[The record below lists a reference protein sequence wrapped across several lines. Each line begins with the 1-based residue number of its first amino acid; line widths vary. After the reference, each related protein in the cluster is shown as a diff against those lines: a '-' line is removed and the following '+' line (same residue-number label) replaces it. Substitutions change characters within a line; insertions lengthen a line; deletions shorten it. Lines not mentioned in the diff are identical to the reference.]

1 MATRRQPKKLDRDGL
16 WEYALKLLGQRPYA
30 MADLRRKLAGRAEGA
45 SDVPA
50 VLAKLKEYGLVNDQK
65 FSETFASSRLQNQGF
80 GRFRVIR
87 ELRVKRVAPKV
98 AEEAVNKVFA
108 GTEEKE
114 LIEQFLARKYR
125 GKDLAEF
132 LREEKNLASV
142 YRRLRTAG
150 FTSGGSFAVLKR
162 YARQVEEWEEG
173 EEEQGS

>member
-1 MATRRQPKKLDRDGL
+1 MAARRQPKKLDPEGL

-30 MADLRRKLAGRAEGA
+30 IADLRKKLAGRAEAADNIPGVMA
-45 SDVPA
+45 R
-50 VLAKLKEYGLVNDQK
+50 LKEYGLVNDQK

-80 GRFRVIR
+80 GRFRVMR
-87 ELRVKRVAPKV
+87 ELYVKRVAPKV

-125 GKDLAEF
+125 GKDLKEF
-132 LREEKNLASV
+132 LRQEKNLASV

-150 FTSGGSFAVLKR
+150 FTSAGSFSVLKR
-162 YARQVEEWEEG
+162 YAREVEEWEEP
-173 EEEQGS
+173 EEE

>member
-1 MATRRQPKKLDRDGL
+1 MGARRQPKKLDNEGL
-16 WEYALKLLGQRPYA
+16 WEYALELLGERPYA
-30 MADLRRKLAGRAEGA
+30 IADLRKKLNGRAETA
-45 SDVPA
+45 ADVPS
-50 VLAKLKEYGLVNDQK
+50 VMTKLKEYGLVNDQK

-80 GRFRVIR
+80 GKFRVIR

-125 GKDLAEF
+125 GKDLSEF
-132 LREEKNLASV
+132 LQEEKNLASA

-150 FTSGGSFAVLKR
+150 FTSGGAFSVLKR
-162 YARQVEEWEEG
+162 YAREMEEWEEEG
-173 EEEQGS
+173 EAGQ

>member
-1 MATRRQPKKLDRDGL
+1 MAARRQPKKLDAEGL

-30 MADLRRKLAGRAEGA
+30 VADLRRKLAGRAETA

-50 VLAKLKEYGLVNDQK
+50 VMTKLKDYGFANDQK

-80 GRFRVIR
+80 GRFRVMR
-87 ELRVKRVAPKV
+87 ELYVKRVAQKV
-98 AEEAVNKVFA
+98 VEEAVNKVFA
-108 GTEEKE
+108 GTEEKD

-125 GKDLAEF
+125 GKNLNEF

-150 FTSGGSFAVLKR
+150 FTSGGAFAVLKR
-162 YARQVEEWEEG
+162 YAREMEEWEEG
-173 EEEQGS
+173 EEG